1 MPGLYLR
8 LLPPRPLPPLH
19 PPAAPGRTLLSV
31 PWLRAARGSPPFS
44 TRDAILRVPLN
55 SETLSMAL
63 GRLCGS
69 RDGSA
74 GLWDWNQTWYTN
86 SPRFTWCFENTVL
99 AWIPCAYLW
108 ICFPFYYSYL
118 RHKNKGYIR
127 MSHIFKIKMVLGF
140 LLVILCFSN
149 VFFVMWEISQGI
161 PRTPAFFISPAV
173 LGITMILA
181 MFLTQ
186 AERMMGIR
194 SSGIML
200 IYWLLTFLS
209 ALVIFSS
216 KIQRGLERGFLED
229 FFHHVAT
236 YLYVSLVLGE
246 LVLFCLVDHPP
257 FFSKAVNCSNQCPEA
272 SSSFLSK
279 ITYWWFSGLVW
290 KGCRQSLGVDD
301 LWSVRKKDSSEEIV
315 AWAEKE
321 WKKYNKR
328 MKQKMESATFKKS
341 QKTETDTAEAE
352 ETEVLLQSEHSQSG
366 PLLQAFWSMFGTYFL
381 LSTLCLVICDVFLF
395 SIPKILSLFLEFIED
410 QEAPS
415 WHGYFYAFV
424 LVLLACLQTLFEQR
438 YMYMCLVLGLRL
450 KTAVTGLVYRKI
462 LIMSSA
468 SRKTVTVGEIVN
480 LVSVDVQKLMDLIIY
495 FNGTWLAPIRII
507 ICFVFLWQLL
517 GPSALASIAVFL
529 FLLPLNFM
537 ITKRR
542 SHFQEA
548 QMKHKDE
555 RAKLTNAILSDIKVI
570 KLYGWEKTF
579 MEKVHAIRRQELQA
593 LKRSQILFSASLASF
608 HSSTFLIAF
617 VMFAVYTLVDNT
629 HVLDAQKAFV
639 SLTLINILNTAHSF
653 LPFSIN
659 AAVQAKVSLKRL
671 AAFLNLEELN
681 PESSNRNTSDCVPA
695 SIIIRNGTFCWS
707 KDTSPCL
714 RRIDLTVPQG
724 SLLAVV
730 GQVGAGKSSLLSALL
745 GDLEK
750 MDGFVTMKGTAA
762 YVPQQAWIQNAS
774 VEDNILFGKKMDET
788 WFNRVVDAC
797 ALQPD
802 LESFPAGQKSE
813 IGEKGIN
820 ISGGQ
825 KQRVSLARAVY
836 QRSSIYLLDDPLSAV
851 DAHVGQHIFEHVL
864 GPNGLLKDK
873 TRVLVT
879 HMISVLHQVDNI
891 VVLVNGMI
899 AEIGSYQELSQRNGA
914 FAEFL
919 QSHNTAEEKACSGF
933 PATGGI
939 RDTVTSR
946 NNPSGDKL
954 LSDNSVKS
962 PAMGRETIPI
972 SQGCTTAE
980 VTEGRLT
987 RGEKTQR
994 GRVNTSV
1001 YAAYLRAAG
1010 LPLCAYIILLFTCQ
1024 QVLSFFRGYWL
1035 SVWTE
1040 DPVHNG
1046 TQQYTELRV
1055 GVFGALGVIQAVVRF
1070 VSTAAVFL
1078 GGMSASHKL
1087 FLQLLRNVARSPT
1100 VFFEE
1105 TPIGNLLNR
1114 FSKEM
1119 DAIDSIIPDKL
1130 KSLLG
1135 FLFNLL
1141 EIYLVIIVA
1150 TPKAAIAI
1158 VPLTAFYAVFQHF
1171 YVTTSCQLRRLE
1183 AASRSPIYSHI
1194 SETFH
1199 GSSVIRAY
1207 KDQERFITKS
1217 NSLVDENLRICFPGA
1232 VADRWLATNLE
1243 FLGNGVVLF
1252 AALFA
1257 AIGRTHLSPGTA
1269 GFSISYAL
1277 QITGVLN
1284 WMVRSWTEIENNIVS
1299 VERVSEYSRTPKEAP
1314 WTLNNKL
1321 QGQVWLTEG
1330 RIEFRNYSLRYR
1342 PNLELALKHINLTIN
1357 GKEKIGITGRTG
1369 AGKSTLAAGLLRLV
1383 EAAEGAILIDGQDIA
1398 QLGLHDLRMKI
1409 TVIPQDPVLFS
1420 GTLRMNLDPL
1430 NQYTDAD
1437 IWTALELTQLKNF
1450 VADLPEQLE
1459 YKCTDQGENLSTGQK
1474 QLVCLARALLQ
1485 KAKVLIL
1492 DEATAA
1498 IDTETDLQIQSALR
1512 TQFKESTV
1520 LTIAHRINTIMDCD
1534 RILVLENGQIAE
1546 FDTPKQLI
1554 AQKGLFYKLM
1564 EESGLV

>member
-1 MPGLYLR
+1 R
-8 LLPPRPLPPLH
+8 
-19 PPAAPGRTLLSV
+19 
-31 PWLRAARGSPPFS
+31 ARGLSL
-44 TRDAILRVPLN
+44 AQPL
-55 SETLSMAL
+55 TPQ
-63 GRLCGS
+63 
-69 RDGSA
+69 
-74 GLWDWNQTWYTN
+74 DWNQTWHANT
-86 SPRFTWCFENTVL
+86 PRFTWCFEKTVI

-108 ICFPFYYSYL
+108 ISFPFYYMYL
-118 RHKNKGYIR
+118 RYKNKGYIR
-127 MSHIFKIKMVLGF
+127 MSHIFKTKMVLGF

-149 VFFVMWEISQGI
+149 VFFVLWEISQGV
-161 PRTPAFFISPAV
+161 PRTPAFVISPAV
-173 LGITMILA
+173 LGITMVIL
-181 MFLTQ
+181 
-186 AERMMGIR
+186 
-194 SSGIML
+194 
-200 IYWLLTFLS
+200 LLFCLCVAQLS
-209 ALVIFSS
+209 PP
-216 KIQRGLERGFLED
+216 GGFLED
-229 FFHHVAT
+229 PFHHVAT

-257 FFSKAVNCSNQCPEA
+257 FFSKAVNDPNQCPEA

-279 ITYWWFSGLVW
+279 ITYWWLSGLVW
-290 KGCRQSLGVDD
+290 KGYQQSLGVDD
-301 LWSVRKKDSSEEIV
+301 LWSVRKEDSSEEIV
-315 AWAEKE
+315 TWAEKE
-321 WKKYNKR
+321 WKKYHSRTKH
-328 MKQKMESATFKKS
+328 
-341 QKTETDTAEAE
+341 ETSITEAE
-352 ETEVLLQSEHSQSG
+352 ETEVLLQSEYSQSR
-366 PLLQAFWSMFGTYFL
+366 PLLKAFWSMFGTYFL
-381 LSTLCLVICDVFLF
+381 LGTLCLVICDVFLF

-415 WHGYFYAFV
+415 WHGYFYAFIM
-424 LVLLACLQTLFEQR
+424 VLLACLQTLFEQR

-462 LIMSSA
+462 LIMSNA
-468 SRKTVTVGEIVN
+468 SRKAVTVGEIVN

-517 GPSALASIAVFL
+517 GPSALTSIAVFL

-537 ITKRR
+537 ITKKR
-542 SHFQEA
+542 SHFQET

-579 MEKVHAIRRQELQA
+579 MEKVLGIRKQELQA

-608 HSSTFLIAF
+608 NSSTFLIAF

-659 AAVQAKVSLKRL
+659 AVVQVNCRLWLFLYLPLNFTCSFSPHILVQA
-671 AAFLNLEELN
+671 
-681 PESSNRNTSDCVPA
+681 
-695 SIIIRNGTFCWS
+695 SITIRNGTFCWS
-707 KDTSPCL
+707 KETSPCL

-724 SLLAVV
+724 SLLAIV

-745 GDLEK
+745 GELEQ
-750 MDGFVTMKGTAA
+750 MDGCVTMKGTAA

-774 VEDNILFGKKMDET
+774 VEDNILFGNEMDEA
-788 WFNRVVDAC
+788 WFNSVVDAC

-825 KQRVSLARAVY
+825 KQRVNLARAVY
-836 QRSSIYLLDDPLSAV
+836 QKASIYLLDDPLSAV

-864 GPNGLLKDK
+864 GPSGLLKDK

-879 HMISVLHQVDNI
+879 HTIGILHQVDNI
-891 VVLVNGMI
+891 VVLVDGMI
-899 AEIGSYQELSQRNGA
+899 SEIGSYQELLQRNGA

-919 QSHNTAEEKACSGF
+919 HSHITAEENACSGF
-933 PATGGI
+933 PGNPNELELFFPDLSTTPASQ
-939 RDTVTSR
+939 DTTS
-946 NNPSGDKL
+946 
-954 LSDNSVKS
+954 
-962 PAMGRETIPI
+962 A
-972 SQGCTTAE
+972 AA
-980 VTEGRLT
+980 TEGILT
-987 RGEKTQR
+987 TGEKTHH
-994 GRVNTSV
+994 GRVNTSI
-1001 YAAYLRAAG
+1001 YAAYLKAAG
-1010 LPLCAYIILLFTCQ
+1010 IPLCVYIILLFTCQ
-1024 QVLSFFRGYWL
+1024 QALSFFRGYWL
-1035 SVWTE
+1035 SMWTN
-1040 DPVHNG
+1040 DPVYNG
-1046 TQQYTELRV
+1046 TQQHTELRV
-1055 GVFGALGVIQAVVRF
+1055 GVFGALGVIQAVCRF
-1070 VSTAAVFL
+1070 VSTAAVLL
-1078 GGMSASHKL
+1078 GGVIASHKL
-1087 FLQLLRNVARSPT
+1087 FLQLLRNVGRSPM
-1100 VFFEE
+1100 VFFEQ

-1114 FSKEM
+1114 FSREM

-1150 TPKAAIAI
+1150 TPKAAMAI
-1158 VPLTAFYAVFQHF
+1158 VPLTVFYAVFQHF
-1171 YVTTSCQLRRLE
+1171 YVVTSCQLRRMD

-1207 KDQERFITKS
+1207 KDQERFILKS
-1217 NSLVDENLRICFPGA
+1217 NFLVDENQRICFAGA

-1243 FLGNGVVLF
+1243 FLGNGIVLF

-1257 AIGRTHLSPGTA
+1257 TVGRKHLSPGTA

-1299 VERVSEYSRTPKEAP
+1299 VERVREYSRTPKEAP
-1314 WTLNNKL
+1314 WTLNGKL

-1342 PNLELALKHINLTIN
+1342 PNLELALKHINLSIK

-1369 AGKSTLAAGLLRLV
+1369 AGKSTLAVGLLRLV

-1398 QLGLHDLRMKI
+1398 QLGLHDLRTKI

-1437 IWTALELTQLKNF
+1437 IWTALEVTQLKNF
-1450 VADLPEQLE
+1450 VADLPDQLE
-1459 YKCTDQGENLSTGQK
+1459 YKCTDRGENLSAGQK

-1498 IDTETDLQIQSALR
+1498 VDLETDLQIQSTLR

-1534 RILVLENGQIAE
+1534 RILVLDNGQISE
-1546 FDTPKQLI
+1546 FNTPEQLI
-1554 AQKGLFYKLM
+1554 AQKGLFYRLM
-1564 EESGLV
+1564 EESGLA

>member
-1 MPGLYLR
+1 
-8 LLPPRPLPPLH
+8 
-19 PPAAPGRTLLSV
+19 RTLLAV
-31 PWLRAARGSPPFS
+31 L
-44 TRDAILRVPLN
+44 
-55 SETLSMAL
+55 
-63 GRLCGS
+63 S
-69 RDGSA
+69 RDGSRPRWS
-74 GLWDWNQTWYTN
+74 GKGDWNQTWHANT
-86 SPRFTWCFENTVL
+86 PRFTWCFEKTVI

-108 ICFPFYYSYL
+108 ISFPFYYMYL
-118 RHKNKGYIR
+118 RYKNKGYIR
-127 MSHIFKIKMVLGF
+127 MSHIFKTKMVLGF

-149 VFFVMWEISQGI
+149 VFFVLWEISQGV
-161 PRTPAFFISPAV
+161 PRTPAFVISPAV

-186 AERMMGIR
+186 AERMMGIQ
-194 SSGIML
+194 SSGILL
-200 IYWLLTFLS
+200 IYWLLSFLS
-209 ALVIFSS
+209 AVVMFSS
-216 KIQRGLERGFLED
+216 KIQHGLEKVNP
-229 FFHHVAT
+229 FHHVAT

-257 FFSKAVNCSNQCPEA
+257 FFSKAVNDPV
-272 SSSFLSK
+272 SK
-279 ITYWWFSGLVW
+279 TQLFIMISII
-290 KGCRQSLGVDD
+290 SLGVDD
-301 LWSVRKKDSSEEIV
+301 LWSVRKEDSSEEIV
-315 AWAEKE
+315 TWAEKE
-321 WKKYNKR
+321 WKKYHSRTKQNK
-328 MKQKMESATFKKS
+328 ESATFKKR
-341 QKTETDTAEAE
+341 QKSETSITEAE
-352 ETEVLLQSEHSQSG
+352 ETEVLLQSEYSQSR
-366 PLLQAFWSMFGTYFL
+366 PLLKAFWSMFGTYFL
-381 LSTLCLVICDVFLF
+381 LGTLCLVICDVFLF

-415 WHGYFYAFV
+415 WHGYFYAFIM
-424 LVLLACLQTLFEQR
+424 VLLACLQTLFEQR

-462 LIMSSA
+462 LIMSNA
-468 SRKTVTVGEIVN
+468 SRKAVTVGEIVN

-517 GPSALASIAVFL
+517 GPSALTSIAVFL

-537 ITKRR
+537 ITKKR
-542 SHFQEA
+542 SHFQVHFT

-579 MEKVHAIRRQELQA
+579 MEKVLGIRKQELQA
-593 LKRSQILFSASLASF
+593 LKRSQILFSQMVCFFFAPF
-608 HSSTFLIAF
+608 QIAF

-659 AAVQAKVSLKRL
+659 AVVQVNCRLWLFLYLPLNFTCSFSPHILVQA
-671 AAFLNLEELN
+671 
-681 PESSNRNTSDCVPA
+681 
-695 SIIIRNGTFCWS
+695 SITIRNGTFCWS
-707 KDTSPCL
+707 KETSPCL

-724 SLLAVV
+724 SLLAIV

-745 GDLEK
+745 GELEQ
-750 MDGFVTMKGTAA
+750 MDGCVTMKGTAA

-774 VEDNILFGKKMDET
+774 VEDNILFGNEMDEA
-788 WFNRVVDAC
+788 WFNSVVDAC

-825 KQRVSLARAVY
+825 KQRVNLARAVY
-836 QRSSIYLLDDPLSAV
+836 QKASIYLLDDPLSAV

-864 GPNGLLKDK
+864 GPSGLLKDK

-879 HMISVLHQVDNI
+879 HTIGILHQVDNI
-891 VVLVNGMI
+891 VVLVDGMI
-899 AEIGSYQELSQRNGA
+899 SEIGSYQELLQRNGA

-919 QSHNTAEEKACSGF
+919 HSHITAEENACSGF
-933 PATGGI
+933 PGNPNELELFFPDLSVTCFLNRYTSKGQA
-939 RDTVTSR
+939 RDILSR
-946 NNPSGDKL
+946 Y
-954 LSDNSVKS
+954 
-962 PAMGRETIPI
+962 
-972 SQGCTTAE
+972 
-980 VTEGRLT
+980 
-987 RGEKTQR
+987 
-994 GRVNTSV
+994 VNTSI
-1001 YAAYLRAAG
+1001 YAAYLKAAG
-1010 LPLCAYIILLFTCQ
+1010 IPLCVYIILLFTCQ
-1024 QVLSFFRGYWL
+1024 QALSFFRGYWL
-1035 SVWTE
+1035 SMWTN
-1040 DPVHNG
+1040 DPVYNG
-1046 TQQYTELRV
+1046 TQQHTELRV
-1055 GVFGALGVIQAVVRF
+1055 GVFGALGVIQAVCRF
-1070 VSTAAVFL
+1070 VSTAAVLL
-1078 GGMSASHKL
+1078 GGVIASHKL
-1087 FLQLLRNVARSPT
+1087 FLQLLRNVGRSPM
-1100 VFFEE
+1100 VFFEQ

-1114 FSKEM
+1114 FSREM

-1150 TPKAAIAI
+1150 TPKAAMAI
-1158 VPLTAFYAVFQHF
+1158 VPLTVFYAVFQHF
-1171 YVTTSCQLRRLE
+1171 YVVTSCQLRRMD

-1207 KDQERFITKS
+1207 KDQERFILKS
-1217 NSLVDENLRICFPGA
+1217 NFLVDENQRICFAGA

-1243 FLGNGVVLF
+1243 FLGNGIVLF

-1257 AIGRTHLSPGTA
+1257 TVGRKHLSPGTA

-1299 VERVSEYSRTPKEAP
+1299 VERVREYSRTPKEVNSQ
-1314 WTLNNKL
+1314 L
-1321 QGQVWLTEG
+1321 LTRLAQEKSL
-1330 RIEFRNYSLRYR
+1330 IEFRNYSLRYR
-1342 PNLELALKHINLTIN
+1342 PNLELALKHINLSIK

-1369 AGKSTLAAGLLRLV
+1369 AGKSTLAVGLLRLV

-1398 QLGLHDLRMKI
+1398 QLGLHDLRTKI

-1437 IWTALELTQLKNF
+1437 IWTALEVTQLKNF
-1450 VADLPEQLE
+1450 VADLPDQLE
-1459 YKCTDQGENLSTGQK
+1459 YKCTDRGENLSAGQK

-1498 IDTETDLQIQSALR
+1498 VDLETDLQIQSTLR

-1534 RILVLENGQIAE
+1534 RILVLDNGQISE
-1546 FDTPKQLI
+1546 FNTPEQLI
-1554 AQKGLFYKLM
+1554 AQKGLFYRLM
-1564 EESGLV
+1564 EESGLA

>member
-1 MPGLYLR
+1 K
-8 LLPPRPLPPLH
+8 
-19 PPAAPGRTLLSV
+19 
-31 PWLRAARGSPPFS
+31 
-44 TRDAILRVPLN
+44 
-55 SETLSMAL
+55 
-63 GRLCGS
+63 
-69 RDGSA
+69 
-74 GLWDWNQTWYTN
+74 
-86 SPRFTWCFENTVL
+86 TVI

-108 ICFPFYYSYL
+108 ISFPFYYMYL
-118 RHKNKGYIR
+118 RYKSNGYIR
-127 MSHIFKIKMVLGF
+127 MSHIFKTKMVLGF
-140 LLVILCFSN
+140 LLVMLCFSN
-149 VFFVMWEISQGI
+149 VFFVLWEISQGI

-173 LGITMILA
+173 LGITMVIL
-181 MFLTQ
+181 
-186 AERMMGIR
+186 
-194 SSGIML
+194 
-200 IYWLLTFLS
+200 LLS
-209 ALVIFSS
+209 VC
-216 KIQRGLERGFLED
+216 GPGFLED
-229 FFHHVAT
+229 PFHHVAT
-236 YLYVSLVLGE
+236 YLYVSLVFGE

-257 FFSKAVNCSNQCPEA
+257 FFSKAVNDPCPEA
-272 SSSFLSK
+272 NSSFLSK
-279 ITYWWFSGLVW
+279 ITYWWLSGLVW
-290 KGCRQSLGVDD
+290 KGYQRSLGVDD
-301 LWSVRKKDSSEEIV
+301 LWSVRKEDSSEEIV
-315 AWAEKE
+315 TWAEKE
-321 WKKYNKR
+321 WKNSLLHSS
-328 MKQKMESATFKKS
+328 M
-341 QKTETDTAEAE
+341 EAE
-352 ETEVLLQSEHSQSG
+352 ETEVLLQSEHNQSR
-366 PLLQAFWSMFGTYFL
+366 PLLKAFWSMFGTYFL
-381 LSTLCLVICDVFLF
+381 LGTLCLVICDVFLF

-415 WHGYFYAFV
+415 WHGYFYAFIM
-424 LVLLACLQTLFEQR
+424 VLLACLQTLFEQR
-438 YMYMCLVLGLRL
+438 YMYMCLVLGLKL
-450 KTAVTGLVYRKI
+450 KTVVTGLVYRKI
-462 LIMSSA
+462 LIMSNA
-468 SRKTVTVGEIVN
+468 SRKAVTVGEIVN
-480 LVSVDVQKLMDLIIY
+480 LISVDVQKLMDLIIY

-517 GPSALASIAVFL
+517 GPSALTSVAVFL

-537 ITKRR
+537 ITKKR

-579 MEKVHAIRRQELQA
+579 MEKVLGIRKQELKA

-608 HSSTFLIAF
+608 NSSTFLIAF

-629 HVLDAQKAFV
+629 HILDAQKAFV

-659 AAVQAKVSLKRL
+659 AVVQAKVSFNRL

-681 PESSNRNTSDCVPA
+681 PKSSNRNTSDCGGQRLIEVGC
-695 SIIIRNGTFCWS
+695 SF
-707 KDTSPCL
+707 L
-714 RRIDLTVPQG
+714 YRIDLTVPQG
-724 SLLAVV
+724 SLIAIV

-745 GDLEK
+745 GELEQ
-750 MDGFVTMKGTAA
+750 MDGCVTMKGTAA

-774 VEDNILFGKKMDET
+774 VEDNILFGNEMDEA
-788 WFNRVVDAC
+788 WFNSVVDAC

-825 KQRVSLARAVY
+825 KQRVNLARAVY
-836 QRSSIYLLDDPLSAV
+836 QKASIYLLDDPLSAV

-864 GPNGLLKDK
+864 GPNGLLKNK

-879 HMISVLHQVDNI
+879 HTISILHQVDNI
-891 VVLVNGMI
+891 VVLVDGMI
-899 AEIGSYQELSQRNGA
+899 SEIGSYQELLQRNGA

-919 QSHNTAEEKACSGF
+919 HSHSTAEEKACSGF
-933 PATGGI
+933 PG
-939 RDTVTSR
+939 
-946 NNPSGDKL
+946 NLDKL
-954 LSDNSVKS
+954 ELFYPDLSVICFLN
-962 PAMGRETIPI
+962 
-972 SQGCTTAE
+972 
-980 VTEGRLT
+980 
-987 RGEKTQR
+987 
-994 GRVNTSV
+994 VNTSI
-1001 YAAYLRAAG
+1001 YAAYLKATG
-1010 LPLCAYIILLFTCQ
+1010 IPLCVYIVLLFMCQ
-1024 QVLSFFRGYWL
+1024 QALSFFRGYWL
-1035 SVWTE
+1035 SMWTN
-1040 DPVHNG
+1040 DPVYNG
-1046 TQQYTELRV
+1046 TQQHTELRV
-1055 GVFGALGVIQAVVRF
+1055 GVFGALGIIQAICRF
-1070 VSTAAVFL
+1070 VSTAAVLL
-1078 GGMSASHKL
+1078 GGVIASYKL
-1087 FLQLLRNVARSPT
+1087 FLQLLRNVGRSPM
-1100 VFFEE
+1100 VFFEQ

-1135 FLFNLL
+1135 FLFNLV

-1150 TPKAAIAI
+1150 TPKAAMAI
-1158 VPLTAFYAVFQHF
+1158 VPLTVFYAVFQHF
-1171 YVTTSCQLRRLE
+1171 YVITSCQLRCME

-1207 KDQERFITKS
+1207 KDQERFILKS
-1217 NSLVDENLRICFPGA
+1217 NFLVDENQRICFAGA

-1243 FLGNGVVLF
+1243 FLGNSIVLF

-1257 AIGRTHLSPGTA
+1257 TVGRKHLSPGTA
-1269 GFSISYAL
+1269 GFSVSYAL

-1299 VERVSEYSRTPKEAP
+1299 VERVKEYSRTPKEAP
-1314 WTLNNKL
+1314 WTLNVKL

-1342 PNLELALKHINLTIN
+1342 PNLELALKCINLTIN

-1369 AGKSTLAAGLLRLV
+1369 AGKSTLALGLLRLV

-1398 QLGLHDLRMKI
+1398 QLGLHDLRTKI

-1450 VADLPEQLE
+1450 VADFPDQLE
-1459 YKCTDQGENLSTGQK
+1459 YKCTDRGENLSAGQK

-1498 IDTETDLQIQSALR
+1498 VDLETDLQIQSALR
-1512 TQFKESTV
+1512 THFKESTV

-1534 RILVLENGQIAE
+1534 RILVLDNGQISE
-1546 FDTPKQLI
+1546 FDTPEQLI
-1554 AQKGLFYKLM
+1554 AQKGLFYRLM
-1564 EESGLV
+1564 EESGLA

>member
-1 MPGLYLR
+1 M
-8 LLPPRPLPPLH
+8 
-19 PPAAPGRTLLSV
+19 AAG
-31 PWLRAARGSPPFS
+31 AA
-44 TRDAILRVPLN
+44 
-55 SETLSMAL
+55 
-63 GRLCGS
+63 LCGS
-69 RDGSA
+69 RERSA

-86 SPRFTWCFENTVL
+86 TPRFTWCFESTVI

-108 ICFPFYYSYL
+108 ICFPFYYLYL
-118 RHKNKGYIR
+118 RHKNRGYIR
-127 MSHIFKIKMVLGF
+127 MSHIFKTKMVLGV

-149 VFFVMWEISQGI
+149 VFFVLWEISQGI
-161 PRTPAFFISPAV
+161 PRAPAFLVSPAV
-173 LGITMILA
+173 VGITMILA

-186 AERMMGIR
+186 AERMMGIQ
-194 SSGIML
+194 SSGILM
-200 IYWLLTFLS
+200 IYWLLSFM
-209 ALVIFSS
+209 AAVVMISS
-216 KIQRGLERGFLED
+216 KVQHAQERGFLED
-229 FFHHVAT
+229 YFHHVTT
-236 YLYVSLVLGE
+236 YLYASLVLGE

-257 FFSKAVNCSNQCPEA
+257 FFSKAVNNPNQCPEA
-272 SSSFLSK
+272 STSFLSK
-279 ITYWWFSGLVW
+279 ITYWWFAGLVW
-290 KGCRQSLGVDD
+290 KGWRQSLGVDD
-301 LWSVRKKDSSEEIV
+301 LWPVRKEDSSEEIV
-315 AWAEKE
+315 AWAERE
-321 WKKYNKR
+321 WKKCQSR
-328 MKQKMESATFKKS
+328 TQQKIESAAFKKS
-341 QKTETDTAEAE
+341 QKNETGLAEAE
-352 ETEVLLQSEHSQSG
+352 ETEVLLQSERSQSG
-366 PLLQAFWSMFGTYFL
+366 PLLKAFWSMFGTYFL
-381 LSTLCLVICDVFLF
+381 LSTVCLVICDVFLF
-395 SIPKILSLFLEFIED
+395 SIPKVLSLFLEFIED
-410 QEAPS
+410 QEAPN
-415 WHGYFYAFV
+415 WHGYFYAFT
-424 LVLLACLQTLFEQR
+424 LFLLACLQTLFEQR

-462 LIMSSA
+462 LDMSNA
-468 SRKTVTVGEIVN
+468 SRKAATVGEIVN

-507 ICFVFLWQLL
+507 ICFVFLCQLL
-517 GPSALASIAVFL
+517 GPSALTSIAVFL

-537 ITKRR
+537 ITKKR
-542 SHFQEA
+542 SQFQET

-579 MEKVHAIRRQELQA
+579 MEKVLGIRKQELQA

-617 VMFAVYTLVDNT
+617 AMFAVYTLVENT
-629 HVLDAQKAFV
+629 HILDAQKAFV

-659 AAVQAKVSLKRL
+659 AAVQAKVSLNRL

-681 PESSNRNTSDCVPA
+681 PDSSSTNTSDCGELF
-695 SIIIRNGTFCWS
+695 ITIRNGTFCWS
-707 KDTSPCL
+707 KGTSCL

-745 GDLEK
+745 GELDK
-750 MDGFVTMKGTAA
+750 MDGCVTMKGTAA
-762 YVPQQAWIQNAS
+762 YVPQQAWILNAS
-774 VEDNILFGKKMDET
+774 VEDNILFGKEMDET
-788 WFNRVVDAC
+788 WFNRVIDAC

-802 LESFPAGQKSE
+802 LESFPAGRKSE

-825 KQRVSLARAVY
+825 KQRVNLARAVY
-836 QRSSIYLLDDPLSAV
+836 QKASIYLLDDPLSAV

-879 HMISVLHQVDNI
+879 HTSNILPQVDNI
-891 VVLVNGMI
+891 VFLVDGMI
-899 AEIGSYQELSQRNGA
+899 SEIGSYQELLQRNGA

-919 QSHNTAEEKACSGF
+919 HSHSTAEEKAGAGF
-933 PATGGI
+933 PAIG
-939 RDTVTSR
+939 DTKDTITSR
-946 NNPSGDKL
+946 NGPPQEKL
-954 LSDNSVKS
+954 FSDNSVRS
-962 PAMGRETIPI
+962 SMGKETIPV
-972 SQGCTTAE
+972 SQDCTTAAA
-980 VTEGRLT
+980 TKGRLT
-987 RGEKTQR
+987 EGEKTQH
-994 GRVNTSV
+994 GRVNTSI
-1001 YAAYLRAAG
+1001 YAAYLRATG
-1010 LPLCAYIILLFTCQ
+1010 LPLCVYIILLFICQ
-1024 QVLSFFRGYWL
+1024 QAVSFSRGYWL
-1035 SVWTE
+1035 SIWTD

-1046 TQQYTELRV
+1046 TQQHTELRV
-1055 GVFGALGVIQAVVRF
+1055 GVFGVLGVVQALGKFA
-1070 VSTAAVFL
+1070 STAAVLL
-1078 GGMSASHKL
+1078 GGVLASHKL
-1087 FLQLLRNVARSPT
+1087 FLQLLRNVARSPM
-1100 VFFEE
+1100 VFFEQ

-1114 FSKEM
+1114 FSREM
-1119 DAIDSIIPDKL
+1119 DAIDSVIPDKL

-1150 TPKAAIAI
+1150 TPRAAMAI
-1158 VPLTAFYAVFQHF
+1158 VPLTILYAAFQHF
-1171 YVTTSCQLRRLE
+1171 YVITSCQLRRIE

-1194 SETFH
+1194 SETFQ

-1207 KDQERFITKS
+1207 KDQERFILKS
-1217 NSLVDENLRICFPGA
+1217 NLLVDENQRICFPGA

-1257 AIGRTHLSPGTA
+1257 AMGRTHLSPGTA

-1299 VERVSEYSRTPKEAP
+1299 VERVREYSRTPKEAP
-1314 WTLNNKL
+1314 WTLNGKL

-1342 PNLELALKHINLTIN
+1342 PDLELALKHVNLTIN
-1357 GKEKIGITGRTG
+1357 GQEKIGITGRTG
-1369 AGKSTLAAGLLRLV
+1369 AGKSTLAVGLLRLV
-1383 EAAEGAILIDGQDIA
+1383 EAAEGVILIDGLDIA
-1398 QLGLHDLRMKI
+1398 QLGLHDLRTKI

-1420 GTLRMNLDPL
+1420 GSLRMNLDPL

-1450 VADLPEQLE
+1450 VADLPDQLE

-1485 KAKVLIL
+1485 KAKILIL

-1498 IDTETDLQIQSALR
+1498 IDVETDLQIQSTLR
-1512 TQFKESTV
+1512 TQFQDSTV

-1546 FDTPKQLI
+1546 FDTLEHLI
-1554 AQKGLFYKLM
+1554 AQKGLFYRLM
-1564 EESGLV
+1564 EESGLA

>member
-1 MPGLYLR
+1 
-8 LLPPRPLPPLH
+8 
-19 PPAAPGRTLLSV
+19 
-31 PWLRAARGSPPFS
+31 
-44 TRDAILRVPLN
+44 
-55 SETLSMAL
+55 MAL

-216 KIQRGLERGFLED
+216 KIQRGLERVMQKCRRD
-229 FFHHVAT
+229 I
-236 YLYVSLVLGE
+236 
-246 LVLFCLVDHPP
+246 
-257 FFSKAVNCSNQCPEA
+257 NQCPEA

-315 AWAEKE
+315 AWAEKDVS
-321 WKKYNKR
+321 WIQLGR
-328 MKQKMESATFKKS
+328 MQKNRWCFFVSDITS
-341 QKTETDTAEAE
+341 
-352 ETEVLLQSEHSQSG
+352 VLHKLINIVLMS
-366 PLLQAFWSMFGTYFL
+366 
-381 LSTLCLVICDVFLF
+381 C
-395 SIPKILSLFLEFIED
+395 SLFLEFIED

-542 SHFQEA
+542 SHFQVHF
-548 QMKHKDE
+548 MKHKDE

-593 LKRSQILFSASLASF
+593 LKRSQILFSASLEMVWFCFAPF
-608 HSSTFLIAF
+608 QIAF

-659 AAVQAKVSLKRL
+659 AAVQVNCRLRFFFFGLMSFLYIPPLKGKG
-671 AAFLNLEELN
+671 
-681 PESSNRNTSDCVPA
+681 RNVFA

-933 PATGGI
+933 PGKSAQHKESNTS
-939 RDTVTSR
+939 VTMIFISYLQ
-946 NNPSGDKL
+946 L
-954 LSDNSVKS
+954 LVN
-962 PAMGRETIPI
+962 
-972 SQGCTTAE
+972 TTD
-980 VTEGRLT
+980 LT
-987 RGEKTQR
+987 FQLFFFLIASLQ
-994 GRVNTSV
+994 VNTSV

-1055 GVFGALGVIQAVVRF
+1055 GVFGALGVIQGLF
-1070 VSTAAVFL
+1070 HLSPTAVFL

>member
-1 MPGLYLR
+1 AEPSCT
-8 LLPPRPLPPLH
+8 P
-19 PPAAPGRTLLSV
+19 
-31 PWLRAARGSPPFS
+31 
-44 TRDAILRVPLN
+44 
-55 SETLSMAL
+55 
-63 GRLCGS
+63 C
-69 RDGSA
+69 A
-74 GLWDWNQTWYTN
+74 GTVDWNQTWYTN

-173 LGITMILA
+173 LGITMVILLLSHLCVA
-181 MFLTQ
+181 QL
-186 AERMMGIR
+186 
-194 SSGIML
+194 SPLWPYSPL
-200 IYWLLTFLS
+200 ISCEQVLPPS
-209 ALVIFSS
+209 
-216 KIQRGLERGFLED
+216 
-229 FFHHVAT
+229 H
-236 YLYVSLVLGE
+236 LVLGE

-328 MKQKMESATFKKS
+328 MKHFSVVSFFRKMESATFKK
-341 QKTETDTAEAE
+341 K
-352 ETEVLLQSEHSQSG
+352 TEVLLQSEHSQSG

-659 AAVQAKVSLKRL
+659 AAVQVNCRL
-671 AAFLNLEELN
+671 RFFFFGLMSFLCSISPHTL
-681 PESSNRNTSDCVPA
+681 VPA

-933 PATGGI
+933 PGNASGSALCQSATPG
-939 RDTVTSR
+939 
-946 NNPSGDKL
+946 
-954 LSDNSVKS
+954 KS
-962 PAMGRETIPI
+962 AQHKE
-972 SQGCTTAE
+972 SNTTFQLFFFLIAS
-980 VTEGRLT
+980 L
-987 RGEKTQR
+987 Q
-994 GRVNTSV
+994 VNTSV

-1055 GVFGALGVIQAVVRF
+1055 GVFGALGVIQGLF

>member
-1 MPGLYLR
+1 K
-8 LLPPRPLPPLH
+8 
-19 PPAAPGRTLLSV
+19 
-31 PWLRAARGSPPFS
+31 
-44 TRDAILRVPLN
+44 
-55 SETLSMAL
+55 
-63 GRLCGS
+63 
-69 RDGSA
+69 
-74 GLWDWNQTWYTN
+74 
-86 SPRFTWCFENTVL
+86 TVI

-108 ICFPFYYSYL
+108 ISFPFYYMYL
-118 RHKNKGYIR
+118 RYKSNGYIR
-127 MSHIFKIKMVLGF
+127 MSHIFKTKMVLGF
-140 LLVILCFSN
+140 LLVMLCFSN
-149 VFFVMWEISQGI
+149 VFFVLWEISQGI

-173 LGITMILA
+173 LGITMVIL
-181 MFLTQ
+181 
-186 AERMMGIR
+186 
-194 SSGIML
+194 
-200 IYWLLTFLS
+200 LLS
-209 ALVIFSS
+209 VC
-216 KIQRGLERGFLED
+216 GPGFLED
-229 FFHHVAT
+229 PFHHVAT
-236 YLYVSLVLGE
+236 YLYVSLVFGE

-257 FFSKAVNCSNQCPEA
+257 FFSKAVNDPNQCPEA
-272 SSSFLSK
+272 NSSFLSK
-279 ITYWWFSGLVW
+279 ITYWWLSGLVW
-290 KGCRQSLGVDD
+290 KGYQRSLGVDD
-301 LWSVRKKDSSEEIV
+301 LWSVRKEDSSEEIV
-315 AWAEKE
+315 TWAEKE
-321 WKKYNKR
+321 WKKNK
-328 MKQKMESATFKKS
+328 ESATFKKG
-341 QKTETDTAEAE
+341 QKSETGTTEAE
-352 ETEVLLQSEHSQSG
+352 ETEVLLQSEHNQSR
-366 PLLQAFWSMFGTYFL
+366 PLLKAFWSMFGTYFL
-381 LSTLCLVICDVFLF
+381 LGTLCLVICDVFLF

-415 WHGYFYAFV
+415 WHGYFYAFIM
-424 LVLLACLQTLFEQR
+424 VLLACLQTLFEQR
-438 YMYMCLVLGLRL
+438 YMYMCLVLGLKL
-450 KTAVTGLVYRKI
+450 KTVVTGLVYRKI
-462 LIMSSA
+462 LIMSNA
-468 SRKTVTVGEIVN
+468 SRKAVTVGEIVN
-480 LVSVDVQKLMDLIIY
+480 LISVDVQKLMDLIIY

-517 GPSALASIAVFL
+517 GPSALTSVAVFL

-537 ITKRR
+537 ITKKR

-579 MEKVHAIRRQELQA
+579 MEKVLGIRKQELKA

-608 HSSTFLIAF
+608 NSSTFLIAF

-629 HVLDAQKAFV
+629 HILDAQKAFV

-659 AAVQAKVSLKRL
+659 AVVQAKVSFNRL

-681 PESSNRNTSDCVPA
+681 PKSSNRNTSDCGQRLIEVGC
-695 SIIIRNGTFCWS
+695 SF
-707 KDTSPCL
+707 L
-714 RRIDLTVPQG
+714 YRIDLTVPQG
-724 SLLAVV
+724 SLIAIV

-745 GDLEK
+745 GELEQ
-750 MDGFVTMKGTAA
+750 MDGCVTMKGTAA

-774 VEDNILFGKKMDET
+774 VEDNILFGNEMDEA
-788 WFNRVVDAC
+788 WFNSVVDAC

-825 KQRVSLARAVY
+825 KQRVNLARAVY
-836 QRSSIYLLDDPLSAV
+836 QKASIYLLDDPLSAV

-864 GPNGLLKDK
+864 GPNGLLKNK

-879 HMISVLHQVDNI
+879 HTISILHQVDNI
-891 VVLVNGMI
+891 VVLVDGMI
-899 AEIGSYQELSQRNGA
+899 SEIGSYQELLQRNGA

-919 QSHNTAEEKACSGF
+919 HSHSTAEEKACSGF
-933 PATGGI
+933 PG
-939 RDTVTSR
+939 
-946 NNPSGDKL
+946 NLDKL
-954 LSDNSVKS
+954 ELFYPDLSVICFLN
-962 PAMGRETIPI
+962 
-972 SQGCTTAE
+972 
-980 VTEGRLT
+980 
-987 RGEKTQR
+987 
-994 GRVNTSV
+994 VNTSI
-1001 YAAYLRAAG
+1001 YAAYLKATG
-1010 LPLCAYIILLFTCQ
+1010 IPLCVYIVLLFMCQ
-1024 QVLSFFRGYWL
+1024 QALSFFRGYWL
-1035 SVWTE
+1035 SMWTN
-1040 DPVHNG
+1040 DPVYNG
-1046 TQQYTELRV
+1046 TQQHTELRV
-1055 GVFGALGVIQAVVRF
+1055 GVFGALGIIQAICRF
-1070 VSTAAVFL
+1070 VSTAAVLL
-1078 GGMSASHKL
+1078 GGVIASYKL
-1087 FLQLLRNVARSPT
+1087 FLQLLRNVGRSPM
-1100 VFFEE
+1100 VFFEQ

-1135 FLFNLL
+1135 FLFNLV

-1150 TPKAAIAI
+1150 TPKAAMAI
-1158 VPLTAFYAVFQHF
+1158 VPLTVFYAVFQHF
-1171 YVTTSCQLRRLE
+1171 YVITSCQLRCME

-1207 KDQERFITKS
+1207 KDQERFILKS
-1217 NSLVDENLRICFPGA
+1217 NFLVDENQRICFAGA

-1243 FLGNGVVLF
+1243 FLGNSIVLF

-1257 AIGRTHLSPGTA
+1257 TVGRKHLSPGTA
-1269 GFSISYAL
+1269 GFSVSYAL

-1299 VERVSEYSRTPKEAP
+1299 VERVKEYSRTPKEAP
-1314 WTLNNKL
+1314 WTLNVKL

-1342 PNLELALKHINLTIN
+1342 PNLELALKCINLTIN

-1369 AGKSTLAAGLLRLV
+1369 AGKSTLALGLLRLV

-1398 QLGLHDLRMKI
+1398 QLGLHDLRTKI

-1450 VADLPEQLE
+1450 VADFPDQLE
-1459 YKCTDQGENLSTGQK
+1459 YKCTDRGENLSAGQK

-1498 IDTETDLQIQSALR
+1498 VDLETDLQIQSALR
-1512 TQFKESTV
+1512 THFKESTV

-1534 RILVLENGQIAE
+1534 RILVLDNGQISE
-1546 FDTPKQLI
+1546 FDTPEQLI
-1554 AQKGLFYKLM
+1554 AQKGLFYRLM
-1564 EESGLV
+1564 EESGLA

>member
-1 MPGLYLR
+1 DPD
-8 LLPPRPLPPLH
+8 
-19 PPAAPGRTLLSV
+19 S
-31 PWLRAARGSPPFS
+31 
-44 TRDAILRVPLN
+44 
-55 SETLSMAL
+55 SEPCS
-63 GRLCGS
+63 C
-69 RDGSA
+69 
-74 GLWDWNQTWYTN
+74 
-86 SPRFTWCFENTVL
+86 TVV

-108 ICFPFYYSYL
+108 ISFPFYYMYL
-118 RHKNKGYIR
+118 RYKNKSYIR
-127 MSHIFKIKMVLGF
+127 MSHIFKTKMVLGF
-140 LLVILCFSN
+140 LLVMLCFSN
-149 VFFVMWEISQGI
+149 VFFVLWEISQGI

-186 AERMMGIR
+186 VERMMGIQ
-194 SSGIML
+194 SSGILL
-200 IYWLLTFLS
+200 IYWLLSFLS
-209 ALVIFSS
+209 A
-216 KIQRGLERGFLED
+216 GFLED
-229 FFHHVAT
+229 PFHHVAT
-236 YLYVSLVLGE
+236 YLYVSLVFGE

-257 FFSKAVNCSNQCPEA
+257 FFSKNQCPEA
-272 SSSFLSK
+272 NSSFLSK
-279 ITYWWFSGLVW
+279 ITYWWLSGLVW
-290 KGCRQSLGVDD
+290 KGYQRSLGVDD
-301 LWSVRKKDSSEEIV
+301 LWSVRKEDSSEEIV
-315 AWAEKE
+315 TWAEKE
-321 WKKYNKR
+321 WKKYHSR
-328 MKQKMESATFKKS
+328 TKQIKESATFKKG
-341 QKTETDTAEAE
+341 QKSETGTTEAE
-352 ETEVLLQSEHSQSG
+352 ETEVLLQSEHNQSR
-366 PLLQAFWSMFGTYFL
+366 PLLKAFWSMFGTYFL
-381 LSTLCLVICDVFLF
+381 LGTLCLVICDVFLF

-415 WHGYFYAFV
+415 WHGYFYAFIM
-424 LVLLACLQTLFEQR
+424 VLLACLQTMFEQR
-438 YMYMCLVLGLRL
+438 YMYMCLVLGLKL
-450 KTAVTGLVYRKI
+450 KTVVTGLVYRKI
-462 LIMSSA
+462 LIMSNA
-468 SRKTVTVGEIVN
+468 SRKAVTVGEIVN
-480 LVSVDVQKLMDLIIY
+480 LISVDVQKLMDLIIY

-517 GPSALASIAVFL
+517 GPSALTSIAVFL

-537 ITKRR
+537 ITKKR

-579 MEKVHAIRRQELQA
+579 MEKVLGIRKQELKA

-608 HSSTFLIAF
+608 NSSTFLIAF

-629 HVLDAQKAFV
+629 HILDAQKAFV

-659 AAVQAKVSLKRL
+659 AVVQVNCRIC
-671 AAFLNLEELN
+671 FFFFFFFFFFGHNLQ
-681 PESSNRNTSDCVPA
+681 A
-695 SIIIRNGTFCWS
+695 SITIRNGTFCWS
-707 KDTSPCL
+707 KETSPCL

-724 SLLAVV
+724 SLIAIV

-745 GDLEK
+745 GELEQT
-750 MDGFVTMKGTAA
+750 DGCMTMKGTAA

-774 VEDNILFGKKMDET
+774 VEDNILFGNEMDEA
-788 WFNRVVDAC
+788 WFNSVVDAC

-825 KQRVSLARAVY
+825 KQRVNLARAVY
-836 QRSSIYLLDDPLSAV
+836 QKASIYLLDDPLSAV

-864 GPNGLLKDK
+864 GPNGLLRNK

-879 HMISVLHQVDNI
+879 HTIGILHQVDNI
-891 VVLVNGMI
+891 VVLVDGMI
-899 AEIGSYQELSQRNGA
+899 SEIGSYQELLQRNGA

-919 QSHNTAEEKACSGF
+919 HSHSTAEEKACSGF
-933 PATGGI
+933 PG
-939 RDTVTSR
+939 
-946 NNPSGDKL
+946 NLDKL
-954 LSDNSVKS
+954 ELFFPDLS
-962 PAMGRETIPI
+962 
-972 SQGCTTAE
+972 
-980 VTEGRLT
+980 
-987 RGEKTQR
+987 
-994 GRVNTSV
+994 VNTSI
-1001 YAAYLRAAG
+1001 YAAYLKATG
-1010 LPLCAYIILLFTCQ
+1010 IPLCVYIVLLFMCQ
-1024 QVLSFFRGYWL
+1024 QALSFFRGYWL
-1035 SVWTE
+1035 SMWTN
-1040 DPVHNG
+1040 DPVYNG
-1046 TQQYTELRV
+1046 TQQHTELRV
-1055 GVFGALGVIQAVVRF
+1055 GVFGALGVIQAVCRF
-1070 VSTAAVFL
+1070 VSTAAVLL
-1078 GGMSASHKL
+1078 GGVIASHKL
-1087 FLQLLRNVARSPT
+1087 FLQLLRNVGRSPM
-1100 VFFEE
+1100 VFFEQ

-1150 TPKAAIAI
+1150 TPKAAMAI
-1158 VPLTAFYAVFQHF
+1158 VPLTVFYAVFQHF
-1171 YVTTSCQLRRLE
+1171 YVITSCQLRRME

-1207 KDQERFITKS
+1207 KDQERFILKS
-1217 NSLVDENLRICFPGA
+1217 NFLVDENQRICFAGA

-1243 FLGNGVVLF
+1243 FLGNSIVLF

-1257 AIGRTHLSPGTA
+1257 TVGRNHLSPGTA

-1299 VERVSEYSRTPKEAP
+1299 VERVKEYSRTPKEAP
-1314 WTLNNKL
+1314 WTLNGKL

-1342 PNLELALKHINLTIN
+1342 PNLELALKCINLTIN

-1369 AGKSTLAAGLLRLV
+1369 AGKSTLAVGLLRLV

-1398 QLGLHDLRMKI
+1398 QLGLHDLRTKI

-1450 VADLPEQLE
+1450 VADLPDQLE
-1459 YKCTDQGENLSTGQK
+1459 YKCTDRGENLSAGQK

-1498 IDTETDLQIQSALR
+1498 VDLETDLQIQSALR

-1534 RILVLENGQIAE
+1534 RILVLDNGQISE
-1546 FDTPKQLI
+1546 FDTPEQLI
-1554 AQKGLFYKLM
+1554 AQKGLFYRLM
-1564 EESGLV
+1564 EESGLA